1 MTILPNPQKLTKGEG
16 YFYLPYNGKI
26 VMDSSCKNEVFK
38 YAKMLQEQIVES
50 FGFPVVIEK
59 SVKKVKNA
67 INMSL
72 EEGLSSEAY
81 TLTIDTEGVSIGGG
95 DLAGL
100 LYGVQTLRQIIRQEG
115 GRLPVLS
122 IEDYPQIPNRGFYH
136 DVTRGRVPTLDYLK
150 KLADQCSF
158 YKLNQLQLYVEHTFL
173 FEQFHEVWRDDTP
186 LTAEDILWLDDYCK
200 GLHIELVPSI
210 ASFGHLY
217 KVLRSKSYA
226 YLCEMEEE
234 EGKDFS
240 FFDRMA
246 HHTVDV
252 TNEESF
258 QMIARMLS
266 DFVELFSSN
275 QVNICA
281 DETFD
286 LGKGKSKAKAEEIGH
301 VRLYVDFLKRLCEH
315 VKSLGK
321 RTMFWGDIILA
332 KPELIHE
339 LPEDVICLN
348 WDYGTE
354 VQDTNVRKLHELSV
368 KQYLCPGVHGWR
380 HLINHHENAYKNIS
394 RFCSFAHKYEANGVL
409 NTDWGDY
416 GHIHHAEFSV
426 IGLIYGAAFSWNS
439 NILEE
444 KEIDRQ
450 ISELEFTDPS
460 GRFVSIVKKIG
471 KQESLSWDNFVQYS
485 EELRY
490 RVNNLGEE
498 EFFHR
503 MDLSEAKDC
512 NERLDDYS
520 KELYELMIQMDSVGK
535 AKVYPYLVMVKG
547 QQLLNIVGATIS
559 QYRFH
564 QPNSVA
570 VNPNR
575 LAADLEMWI
584 YDYKKLWR
592 TISQESELFQIED
605 LFFWY
610 ADFLRKIT

>member
-1 MTILPNPQKLTKGEG
+1 MFVLPNPQKLTYGEG
-16 YFYLPYNGKI
+16 YFYLPYNGVI
-26 VMDSSCKNEVFK
+26 VMDSTCGSEVLK
-38 YAKMLQEQIVES
+38 YAKLLQNQMIES
-50 FGFPVVIEK
+50 TGFPVVIEK
-59 SVKKVKNA
+59 GVAKSNA
-67 INMSL
+67 ICLSL
-72 EEGLSSEAY
+72 NKELPTQGY
-81 TLTIDTEGVSIGGG
+81 TLTVEKDRVMIHGG

-100 LYGVQTLRQIIRQEG
+100 LYGVQTLRQMIQQVG
-115 GRLPVLS
+115 CRLPMLV
-122 IEDYPQIPNRGFYH
+122 IEDFPKISNRGFYH
-136 DVTRGRVPTLDYLK
+136 DVTRGRIPTLEYLK
-150 KLADQCSF
+150 KLADQCSY

-186 LTAEDILWLDDYCK
+186 LTAQDILELDLYCK
-200 GLHIELVPSI
+200 ELHIELVPSI

-217 KVLRSKSYA
+217 KVLRTKSYA
-226 YLCEMEEE
+226 HLCEIQEEDR
-234 EGKDFS
+234 KDFS
-240 FFDRMA
+240 FYDRMA

-258 QMIARMLS
+258 QMITTMLN
-266 DFVELFSSN
+266 DYIRLFSSN

-286 LGKGKSKAKAEEIGH
+286 LGKGKSKAKAEEVGE
-301 VRLYVDFLKRLCEH
+301 VRLYVDFLKRLCEY

-321 RTMFWGDIILA
+321 QTMFWGDIILA
-332 KPELIHE
+332 KPELIRE

-354 VQDTNVRKLHELSV
+354 VKDTNTRKLYELGI

-394 RFCSFAHKYEANGVL
+394 RFCTFAHEYGVLGVL

-416 GHIHHAEFSV
+416 GHIHHADFSI
-426 IGLIYGAAFSWNS
+426 IGLIYGAAFTWNS

-444 KEIDRQ
+444 KEIDFQ
-450 ISELEFTDPS
+450 ISALEFGDAS
-460 GRFVSIVKKIG
+460 GSLVRMLKVIG

-490 RVNNLGEE
+490 GVNGLGEE

-503 MDLSEAKDC
+503 MDLSKALVC
-512 NERLDDYS
+512 NEKLEEYVR
-520 KELYELMIQMDSVGK
+520 KLYELMPQVDSSVRNRI
-535 AKVYPYLVMVKG
+535 YPYLVMMKG

-559 QYRFH
+559 QYRFE
-564 QPNSVA
+564 QPNPAAS
-570 VNPNR
+570 NPHA
-575 LAADLEMWI
+575 LAADLEKWI

-592 TISQESELFQIED
+592 TISRESELFQIED

-610 ADFLRKIT
+610 ADFLREL